1 MKRLF
6 LLTIVLGLVISGLG
20 CEEIL
25 EKGSISGN
33 VSDDSTPISGALVM
47 LLDEGEILAQGAPL
61 SNGNVTAADGN
72 YKILLVEPNQYY
84 YVCAVEDNDS
94 DLTYTPGVDRI
105 GYYGNLNGVNWV
117 PTSVSVSS
125 GQDLTD
131 IHIRDML

>member
-6 LLTIVLGLVISGLG
+6 LLTIVLGPVISGLG

-25 EKGSISGN
+25 DKGSISGN
-33 VSDDSTPISGALVM
+33 ISDDSTPISGALVM
-47 LLDEGEILAQGAPL
+47 LLEEGQLLALGAPL
-61 SNGNVTAADGN
+61 SNGNVSAADGN
-72 YKILLVEPNQYY
+72 YKILLVEPNHYY

-105 GYYGNLNGVNWV
+105 GYYGNLNGINWV

-125 GQDLTD
+125 GQSLAN
-131 IHIRDML
+131 IHIRNML